1 MILDKKKATKKQKK
15 HKDNLTLEMNDGN
28 LIFAGKADLKTE
40 SNGCISYC
48 STTFQRSFP
57 IGNDIKEDQINA
69 TFKDSKLTI
78 RLPNLNNQ
86 QQDAQHIPIQIK
98 TNDNDHQQTVP
109 QMHKNY
115 EQQIEG
121 LVENKM
127 EQNGP
132 HAADQGQMQVNQ
144 N

>member
-1 MILDKKKATKKQKK
+1 M
-15 HKDNLTLEMNDGN
+15 
-28 LIFAGKADLKTE
+28 
-40 SNGCISYC
+40 
-48 STTFQRSFP
+48 
-57 IGNDIKEDQINA
+57 
-69 TFKDSKLTI
+69 TI

-98 TNDNDHQQTVP
+98 TNDNDHQQTVT